1 MFVSCVSCDNP
12 FIQQQFPLTI
22 IFIDILFV
30 DARLDADTEDIIVN
44 KIEK

>member
-1 MFVSCVSCDNP
+1 MSVTCVSCDNY
-12 FIQQQFPLTI
+12 FIQQQFPLKI

-30 DARLDADTEDIIVN
+30 DVILDADTEDIIVN